1 MTIQLNQYSQFH
13 DYLTQIIGLSNS
25 GKLPRI
31 TQKLVAE
38 RLKVDPSGVSKFLN
52 HKTQK
57 PKKMMSYFI
66 VVYRAEFDRW
76 PKGVKKIQRVL
87 KEKDAWFFLDP
98 QKVARVPRAPEV
110 VRPKPLPRAPEVVR
124 PTPVPRT
131 PAAPRPVP
139 VIPAQVPQPKKVLVP
154 FPPTRIQAPIVI
166 SYRGHA
172 SEKDAQGMLFDHMR
186 FQQITQFPTRTLVPS
201 DQALEKKIEGVFFS
215 VLKQHPAQLP
225 YGEKNPDQI
234 TYPPFVQSSAG
245 AGLLLIPGR
254 VRAVEDEPIRL
265 IHEYQVIRGA
275 LNRGQPILAVCAG
288 LWRVWEQMVV
298 WTKYPDEMNL
308 PAQNLSHWHEKN
320 KTLVDVKD
328 HNYNGG
334 MIRLDALG
342 TGASYN
348 VQIHD
353 IVVRPNTMVGAP
365 LKSQNYRTTAN
376 SVHWKAVNPQK
387 GPKNIT
393 ISATSASNPSLQKKS
408 RQGDWMQPEEGAAEA
423 FESTFGA
430 PIMGLQWHP
439 EGYKTTD
446 AGGFHSKVVKFMAQA
461 GSAYAAKR
469 AMLKEFVS
477 KEKK

>member
-1 MTIQLNQYSQFH
+1 MTIQLNQYSQLH
-13 DYLTQIIGLSNS
+13 DYLTQIMGLSNT

-31 TQKLVAE
+31 TQKVVAQ
-38 RLKVDPSGVSKFLN
+38 RLKVDPSGVSRFLS
-52 HKTQK
+52 HETQK

-66 VVYRAEFDRW
+66 VVYRAEFDQW
-76 PKGVKKIQRVL
+76 PEGAKKIKRVL

-98 QKVARVPRAPEV
+98 KKFV
-110 VRPKPLPRAPEVVR
+110 
-124 PTPVPRT
+124 PVPRT
-131 PAAPRPVP
+131 PAVVRPEPVPRAPAAPRPAPIVP
-139 VIPAQVPQPKKVLVP
+139 PPAPRPKKTLVP
-154 FPPTRIQAPIVI
+154 FPPIRIQAPMVI

-186 FQQITQFPTRTLVPS
+186 FQQITKFPTRTLVPA
-201 DQALEKKIEGVFFS
+201 DQTLEKKIEGLFLD
-215 VLKQHPAQLP
+215 VLKKHPAQLLF
-225 YGEKNPDQI
+225 GEKNKDKI
-234 TYPPFVQSSAG
+234 NYPPFVQSCAN

-288 LWRVWEQMVV
+288 SWRVWEQMVV
-298 WTKYPDEMNL
+298 WTQYPNETNL
-308 PAQNLSHWHEKN
+308 PAHNLSHWHEKN

-334 MIRLDALG
+334 MIRLGVDG
-342 TGASYN
+342 TGAVYN

-353 IVVRPNTMVGAP
+353 IVAQPNSMVGAH
-365 LKSQNYRTTAN
+365 LKNQNYRTTAN

-387 GPKNIT
+387 GPKNVT

-408 RQGDWMQPEEGAAEA
+408 RQSEVMKPDEGVAEA

-430 PIMGLQWHP
+430 PILGLQWHP
-439 EGYKTTD
+439 EGYKTTE
-446 AGGFHSKVVKFMAQA
+446 AGGFHSNVVKFMAQA

-477 KEKK
+477 KSKK

>member
-1 MTIQLNQYSQFH
+1 MTIQLHQYSQFH
-13 DYLTQIIGLSNS
+13 DYLTQIIGLSNT

-38 RLKVDPSGVSKFLN
+38 RLKVDPSGVSRFLG
-52 HKTQK
+52 HKTEK

-66 VVYRAEFDRW
+66 VVYQTEFDRW

-98 QKVARVPRAPEV
+98 KKFASVPRAPVTVRAEPAPRAPAV
-110 VRPKPLPRAPEVVR
+110 VRPKPV
-124 PTPVPRT
+124 
-131 PAAPRPVP
+131 AAPKMPE
-139 VIPAQVPQPKKVLVP
+139 PKKVLVP

-172 SEKDAQGMLFDHMR
+172 TEKDAQGMLFDHMR
-186 FQQITQFPTRTLVPS
+186 FQQITQFPSRTLVPA
-201 DQALEKKIEGVFFS
+201 DQALEKKIEGLFLG
-215 VLKQHPAQLP
+215 VLKHHPAKLP
-225 YGEKNPDQI
+225 YGEQNKDKI
-234 TYPPFVQSSAG
+234 TYPPFVTSSAD
-245 AGLLLIPGR
+245 AGLLVIPGR

-265 IHEYQVIRGA
+265 VHEYQVIRSA

-288 LWRVWEQMVV
+288 TWRVWEQMVV
-298 WTKYPDEMNL
+298 WTKYPNEMNL
-308 PAQNLSHWHEKN
+308 FARNLSDWHEKN

-334 MIRLDALG
+334 MIRLDSQGIQAV
-342 TGASYN
+342 YN

-353 IVVRPNTMVGAP
+353 IVVQPNSMVGAP

-387 GPKNIT
+387 GPKNVT
-393 ISATSASNPSLQKKS
+393 VSAISATNPSLQKKS
-408 RQGDWMQPEEGAAEA
+408 RQGEWMQPEKDVAEA

-439 EGYKTTD
+439 EGYKTTE
-446 AGGFHSKVVKFMAQA
+446 AGGFHSKLVKFMAQA

-469 AMLKEFVS
+469 AMLKHFA
-477 KEKK
+477 KTFKKLG